1 MKEDYLK
8 ALKKLMLFFLSNPV
22 LFNGQSYLK
31 QKRPG
36 MGVGIFQKS
45 EKHDRKYDKNTRA
58 FNGNQTSRNCTK
70 KPKA

>member
-1 MKEDYLK
+1 MG
-8 ALKKLMLFFLSNPV
+8 V
-22 LFNGQSYLK
+22 G
-31 QKRPG
+31 
-36 MGVGIFQKS
+36 GVGIFQKS